1 MLVNI
6 LQFGATT
13 NFNNNMKKWTE
24 LLVGDPIYIL
34 EYYKNNITNFTETK
48 CEGFDNMGYAI
59 AIGYYVE
66 RLANDKD
73 FEGTGLRFP
82 LHKTEFD
89 NSKTEYNNKYFFCDI
104 DAVIDEMNEYE
115 KDLNDL
121 KYKFNKLYDTIIDVK
136 NK

>member
-1 MLVNI
+1 
-6 LQFGATT
+6 
-13 NFNNNMKKWTE
+13 MKKWTD
-24 LLVGDPIYIL
+24 LLVGEPIYIL
-34 EYYKNNITNFTETK
+34 EYYNDNINSFIKTK
-48 CEGFDNMGYAI
+48 CIGFDNIGYAV

-73 FEGTGLRFP
+73 FEGTGLCFP
-82 LHKTEFD
+82 LNKTEFK
-89 NSKTEYNNKYFFCDI
+89 NSKIEHNNKYFFCDI

-121 KYKFNKLYDTIIDVK
+121 KSKFNKLFNTIIDIK

>member
-1 MLVNI
+1 
-6 LQFGATT
+6 
-13 NFNNNMKKWTE
+13 MKKWTD

-34 EYYKNNITNFTETK
+34 EYYMDNIKNFVETK
-48 CEGFDNMGYAI
+48 CEGFDN
-59 AIGYYVE
+59 IGNETVIYYYVE

-73 FEGTGLRFP
+73 FEGAGLHFT
-82 LHKTEFD
+82 LNKKEMN
-89 NSKTEYNNKYFFCDI
+89 NSKVERNKYIISDEYFFCDI

-121 KYKFNKLYDTIIDVK
+121 KSKFNKLFDTIIDIK